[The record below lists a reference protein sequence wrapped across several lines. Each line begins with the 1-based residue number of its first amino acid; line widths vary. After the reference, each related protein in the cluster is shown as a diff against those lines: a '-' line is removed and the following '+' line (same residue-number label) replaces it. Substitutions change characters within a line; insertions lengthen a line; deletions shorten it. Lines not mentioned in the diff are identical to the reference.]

1 MNYCTLE
8 QFENMVMK
16 KDNENE
22 NYYILSPYFSWIPK
36 SGIFLNKL
44 SIFDKIER
52 GTISKD
58 KEMVNKILTILK
70 SGKSIEEKTSDEKK
84 EKEENKNK
92 EEKESSKE
100 NKTSGEK
107 KNLEEEKTAED
118 KNISEEKKSSEDN
131 KTLEEK
137 IKLSPEEKKAAE
149 EKKKKLENLEIS
161 DLEKRSIGSMMGMA
175 IGDAMGS
182 TYEFNDVN
190 YDTIDLFDMEQENKG
205 AFNLEPGQWTDDC
218 SMGLCI
224 ADSLLV
230 NDGELKIND
239 LMLRFLAWMS
249 GGYNN
254 AFRFNVKHN
263 LYPRQSVGLGGN
275 ISMALFRYYTVQNDE
290 TDAGDKNTSG
300 NGSIMRNAAIPICF
314 YYDLDKACQMA
325 RKQSLSTHQGLEAKE
340 CCSLLTFIIVQI
352 LNPEIG
358 GKKSLKEIL
367 DNLGN
372 DFKTDVPSVES
383 LAKSIPEKDNPD
395 RDWNWKKDKFRYNEE
410 RAERNPGY
418 IGAYAMDNMAMSLH
432 IIYHTESF
440 KEAIIRAVNIRGD
453 SDSVASVVGQIAG
466 AYYPIEEIPSQWIER
481 INKWD
486 EGEIALRGYMLSRLN
501 SKKSVYNNK

>member
-1 MNYCTLE
+1 
-8 QFENMVMK
+8 
-16 KDNENE
+16 
-22 NYYILSPYFSWIPK
+22 
-36 SGIFLNKL
+36 
-44 SIFDKIER
+44 
-52 GTISKD
+52 
-58 KEMVNKILTILK
+58 
-70 SGKSIEEKTSDEKK
+70 
-84 EKEENKNK
+84 
-92 EEKESSKE
+92 
-100 NKTSGEK
+100 
-107 KNLEEEKTAED
+107 
-118 KNISEEKKSSEDN
+118 
-131 KTLEEK
+131 
-137 IKLSPEEKKAAE
+137 
-149 EKKKKLENLEIS
+149 
-161 DLEKRSIGSMMGMA
+161 
-175 IGDAMGS
+175 
-182 TYEFNDVN
+182 
-190 YDTIDLFDMEQENKG
+190 
-205 AFNLEPGQWTDDC
+205 
-218 SMGLCI
+218 
-224 ADSLLV
+224 
-230 NDGELKIND
+230 
-239 LMLRFLAWMS
+239 
-249 GGYNN
+249 
-254 AFRFNVKHN
+254 
-263 LYPRQSVGLGGN
+263 
-275 ISMALFRYYTVQNDE
+275 
-290 TDAGDKNTSG
+290 
-300 NGSIMRNAAIPICF
+300 MRNAAIPICF

-481 INKWD
+481 INKGD